1 MSVGANGSNQG
12 SKAHYLLLTK
22 GFKERGFIDSYSRHL
37 GVIRRLK
44 VP

>member
-1 MSVGANGSNQG
+1 MSASANGSNRG

-37 GVIRRLK
+37 GVVWRLK